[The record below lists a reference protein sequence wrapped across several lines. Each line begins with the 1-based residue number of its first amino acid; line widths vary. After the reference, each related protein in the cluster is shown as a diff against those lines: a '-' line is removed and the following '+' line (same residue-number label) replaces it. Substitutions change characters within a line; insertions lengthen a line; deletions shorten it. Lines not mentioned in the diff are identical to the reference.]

1 MQNRV
6 DGDFNM
12 LVGSGAVVAQAL
24 DAGAVGGVLALA
36 NVAPEGAS
44 AVFETHQDGDAGRAR
59 ALNADLVELNHA
71 VTAEY
76 GIPGLKWAMR
86 ERGAPAG
93 YPRSPHRE
101 PDADAHERLAALVAG
116 LD

>member
-1 MQNRV
+1 
-6 DGDFNM
+6 
-12 LVGSGAVVAQAL
+12 
-24 DAGAVGGVLALA
+24 
-36 NVAPEGAS
+36 
-44 AVFETHQDGDAGRAR
+44 
-59 ALNADLVELNHA
+59 VELNHA